1 MKIDV
6 CVNIIYNELCVED
19 MMEEFSILIGGI
31 AGDGINEAGL
41 TAARLMSRLGY
52 RIFMYYDYPS
62 LIRGGHNFSIIRAS
76 SQRIGACRDDVDLL
90 IALNQD
96 TIERHAGR
104 LKEGSIIIYDA
115 DKVKEKVP
123 AERSCAIPVTE
134 ILKEEGAMPVMKN
147 SCILGAF
154 CRTTGIGWPVMEE
167 VLRKHIPK
175 RIDLNLKVARRGYDA
190 ASEFCQIDKLESSPE
205 PIIAG
210 NQAISLGLIRAGLGA
225 YVAYPMTPS
234 SSILDSMA
242 QWAEEFGLKVVHP
255 ESEIAVILMA
265 EGFAY
270 AGVRAAVGT
279 SGGGFCLMTEALSLA
294 GMAEIPLAIV
304 MAQRTGPSTGLPTYT
319 AQGDLHFVINAGQGE
334 FPRLVVAPGDAE
346 DAYLWSA
353 AALNLAWRYQIPAF
367 ILSDKIVSE
376 SQYSFPPDLARKAE
390 PPTPPLL
397 WNGQGV
403 YHRYRLSD
411 NGTSPLAHPPQ
422 KRQAI
427 KSDSYMHDTAGI
439 TTEEAQITRE
449 MSEKR
454 MLKAQSLTREL
465 EDYETVKLFGQE
477 KGKTCLLFWGSNKG
491 VCREAAERRRL
502 RAAQLLVLWP
512 FPEQRLKEALRGVER
527 LIAVECNCTGQM
539 ATLCRQFGINVDE
552 LILKYDG
559 RPFSLNDLD
568 LELERRGA

>member
-1 MKIDV
+1 M
-6 CVNIIYNELCVED
+6 ED
-19 MMEEFSILIGGI
+19 FSILIGGI

-62 LIRGGHNFSIIRAS
+62 LIRGGHNFSIVRAS
-76 SQRIGACRDDVDLL
+76 SQRIGVSRDEVDLL

-96 TIERHAGR
+96 TIDRHADR

-115 DKVKEKVP
+115 DKVKGKVP
-123 AERSCAIPVTE
+123 AEKSCAIPVTE

-154 CRTTGIGWPVMEE
+154 CRTTGIAWPVIEE

-175 RIDLNLKVARRGYDA
+175 KIDLNLRVARRGYDA

-205 PIIAG
+205 PIISG
-210 NQAISLGLIRAGLGA
+210 NQAISLGLIRAGLSA

-242 QWAEEFGLKVVHP
+242 QWSEEFGLKVVHP

-346 DAYLWSA
+346 DAYIWSA
-353 AALNLAWRYQIPAF
+353 AALNLAWKYQIPAF

-376 SQYSFPPDLARKAE
+376 SQYSFDLGQAEKAE
-390 PPTPPLL
+390 LLNPPLL
-397 WNGQGV
+397 WDGQGG
-403 YHRYRLSD
+403 YHRYQLSD
-411 NGTSPLAHPPQ
+411 NGISPLAYPPQ
-422 KRQAI
+422 KGQVI
-427 KSDSYMHDTAGI
+427 KADSYVHDAAGI
-439 TTEEAQITRE
+439 TTEDAQITRE

-454 MLKAQSLTREL
+454 MHKAQSLAREL
-465 EDYETVKLFGQE
+465 EGYETVKVLGDRN
-477 KGKTCLLFWGSNKG
+477 GKTCLLCWGSNKG
-491 VCREAAERRRL
+491 VCREVAESQANRGIRVV
-502 RAAQLLVLWP
+502 QVLVLWP
-512 FPEQRLKEALRGVER
+512 FPEQRLKEALRGVDR
-527 LIAVECNCTGQM
+527 LIDVECNFTGQL
-539 ATLCRQFGINVDE
+539 ATLCRQYGINVDE
-552 LILKYDG
+552 MILKYDG
-559 RPFSLNDLD
+559 RPFSLNDLSI
-568 LELERRGA
+568 ELERRGA